1 MHHVVPRLGGTPG
14 SIRMPAPRLGEHNR
28 SLLAEIGFSDDR
40 YAELVASG
48 VVRQGMAPKA
58 DASHGQ

>member
-1 MHHVVPRLGGTPG
+1 MHHGVPRLGGTPG

-48 VVRQGMAPKA
+48 VVRGD
-58 DASHGQ
+58 DAEG